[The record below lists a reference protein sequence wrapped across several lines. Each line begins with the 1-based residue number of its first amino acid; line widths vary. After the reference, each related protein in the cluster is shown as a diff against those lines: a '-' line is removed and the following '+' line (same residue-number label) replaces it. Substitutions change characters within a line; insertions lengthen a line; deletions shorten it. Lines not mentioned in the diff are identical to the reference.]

1 MQQLLRLTKNMET
14 KMIKK
19 LSLFLALL
27 LLTAGSGP
35 AVGEVT
41 EYGVKAAYLYNFTQ
55 FVQWP
60 DGTFDSSDS
69 PLVIGILGDDP
80 FGGVLDDAVKGK
92 TAGGHP
98 LTVKRLGP
106 YKAGKGAA
114 LAKCQI
120 LFIAYSEKDQL
131 REILKSLS
139 GAPTLSVSEIE
150 NFPLKGGLVQFDQ
163 EGQKITLVLNND
175 GAVKAGFV
183 ISSQLLQIAKLYKA
197 QE

>member
-1 MQQLLRLTKNMET
+1 MKQLLKLTKNTES

-19 LSLFLALL
+19 LSLFLGLVLL
-27 LLTAGSGP
+27 SAGSGP

-60 DGTFDSSDS
+60 AGTFASGDS

-80 FGGVLDDAVKGK
+80 FAGVLDDAVKGK

-106 YKAGKGAA
+106 FKPGKSAL

-131 REILKSLS
+131 HEILKSLS

-163 EGQKITLVLNND
+163 EGQKISVVLNNEA
-175 GAVKAGFV
+175 AVKAGLS
-183 ISSQLLQIAKLYKA
+183 ISSQLLQVVKLYKA
-197 QE
+197 EE